1 MSVSSATANRHTHQ
15 HQHSHPHPHRTAR
28 RRSAVNLHRTPSHTG
43 TAGLAGL
50 AALTLSRPSN
60 GGDGMERQDSR
71 SSKASDEV
79 SVVSA
84 PARTR
89 GGSRP
94 GVGSRR
100 KSQVHLAAGD
110 HKQRTFRSSRSDT
123 NLSRLGLTALA
134 RASSRTNVQHAAE
147 LEPEEEEWEE
157 EDVGATASAAASD
170 KRGDSGDDD
179 EDNADESG
187 DGDDL
192 VITTKRKR
200 SIAPVTQAAPNE
212 PPAPQ
217 SQPNQKEEV
226 SDHQQG
232 RAMRGFDLH
241 QPSSSRHASR
251 APAAPAQA
259 RERSPSPTPSES
271 GTLIAPSSVPAF
283 THQPVAQQGPSP
295 SRQHGYGTPP
305 PASSQKSTTASRHLR
320 TRNSHT
326 SLRSLTSA
334 SLRTLPSTMMVGPH
348 HPLSSPTSVRTFR
361 VHSGGA
367 GASAGTGLAPPVIS
381 GETARGLW
389 STASNGGG
397 SGGGPSSADIDG
409 LPHSNTPGVAGKRP
423 HAASA
428 SLRKASFSTPPSGVT
443 GGSRSASMI
452 SGGSN
457 SDSNSGTATGSGDGS
472 RLSAHSVAQKAAR
485 LPTLS
490 SRPTAQQ
497 DSHERE
503 RETVN
508 LVSRFIALPSAST
521 ATSADSAQ
529 KDSSSKGTVGA
540 GGSVFP
546 DSPFATAHKSLVRTM
561 MEESARL
568 LPIGSSANHGGY
580 GVGGG
585 VSGYHYDSHAT
596 SSRLPPSVQRTG
608 TTAASS
614 GAGAAFNGNGAV
626 EWVPGL
632 TPFEMSVQR
641 CLEQRKGAVRLA
653 TGESLAPLVG

>member
-1 MSVSSATANRHTHQ
+1 MSVTSATTTRHTHT
-15 HQHSHPHPHRTAR
+15 HPHPHPHRTAR
-28 RRSAVNLHRTPSHTG
+28 RRSAVNLYRTPSHPG
-43 TAGLAGL
+43 TALAGL

-60 GGDGMERQDSR
+60 GDDGMERQDSR

-134 RASSRTNVQHAAE
+134 RAPSRTNVQHAAE
-147 LEPEEEEWEE
+147 AEPEEAEWEE
-157 EDVGATASAAASD
+157 EDTMTNTSAASE
-170 KRGDSGDDD
+170 KRIDATDDD
-179 EDNADESG
+179 ESNADESG

-200 SIAPVTQAAPNE
+200 SVAPVAQGAPSE
-212 PPAPQ
+212 PSVRQPQ
-217 SQPNQKEEV
+217 PTDEEAL
-226 SDHQQG
+226 DHQQTT
-232 RAMRGFDLH
+232 RAMRGFDLDH
-241 QPSSSRHASR
+241 PSAAS
-251 APAAPAQA
+251 AAPRA
-259 RERSPSPTPSES
+259 RERSLSPTPSES
-271 GTLIAPSSVPAF
+271 GTLIAPCSVPTF
-283 THQPVAQQGPSP
+283 THPPPVRQGPSP
-295 SRQHGYGTPP
+295 SRQEQHGTPP
-305 PASSQKSTTASRHLR
+305 PRNTTTAAAAPASRHLR

-361 VHSGGA
+361 VHSGA
-367 GASAGTGLAPPVIS
+367 GASTSTGLAPPVVS
-381 GETARGLW
+381 GEIARGLW
-389 STASNGGG
+389 STASNGGI
-397 SGGGPSSADIDG
+397 SGGSSSAEIDG
-409 LPHSNTPGVAGKRP
+409 LAHSNAPGASGKRP

-428 SLRKASFSTPPSGVT
+428 SLRKASFSTPPSGIT
-443 GGSRSASMI
+443 GGSRSASMT
-452 SGGSN
+452 SAGSN
-457 SDSNSGTATGSGDGS
+457 PGSNGGGDNGG

-490 SRPTAQQ
+490 SRSTAQQ

-508 LVSRFIALPSAST
+508 LVSRFIALPSSTFATSVDSAKKDSPSKST
-521 ATSADSAQ
+521 A
-529 KDSSSKGTVGA
+529 GA
-540 GGSVFP
+540 GGSIFP

-561 MEESARL
+561 MEESARM
-568 LPIGSSANHGGY
+568 LPTGAGGY

-585 VSGYHYDSHAT
+585 ASGYHYDSHAT
-596 SSRLPPSVQRTG
+596 TPRVPPSIQRSG
-608 TTAASS
+608 TTFASVGTAA
-614 GAGAAFNGNGAV
+614 AGGGNGAT

>member
-1 MSVSSATANRHTHQ
+1 MSVTSATATRHTHT
-15 HQHSHPHPHRTAR
+15 HTHTHSHPHPHRTAR

-43 TAGLAGL
+43 TALAGL

-79 SVVSA
+79 SIVSA

-94 GVGSRR
+94 GVGGRR

-110 HKQRTFRSSRSDT
+110 H
-123 NLSRLGLTALA
+123 
-134 RASSRTNVQHAAE
+134 HAAE
-147 LEPEEEEWEE
+147 SQPEEEEWEE
-157 EDVGATASAAASD
+157 EDVTTAAATAAGGHREGGSD
-170 KRGDSGDDD
+170 DG

-187 DGDDL
+187 DGDEL

-200 SIAPVTQAAPNE
+200 SVAPASQASPSG
-212 PPAPQ
+212 PPAPHPEPTQ
-217 SQPNQKEEV
+217 DEETL
-226 SDHQQG
+226 DHQQG

-241 QPSSSRHASR
+241 PPSSTHSSQTPAVPVHAR
-251 APAAPAQA
+251 G
-259 RERSPSPTPSES
+259 RSPSPTSSES
-271 GTLIAPSSVPAF
+271 GTLIAPSSVPTF

-295 SRQHGYGTPP
+295 ARQQGHETLPP
-305 PASSQKSTTASRHLR
+305 TSSNAAEPPSRHLR

-326 SLRSLTSA
+326 SLRSLKPA

-367 GASAGTGLAPPVIS
+367 GASSSTGLAPPVVS
-381 GETARGLW
+381 GEIARGLW

-397 SGGGPSSADIDG
+397 AGSSSADIDG
-409 LPHSNTPGVAGKRP
+409 LPHSNSPGLSGKRP
-423 HAASA
+423 HAAST
-428 SLRKASFSTPPSGVT
+428 SLRKASFSTPASGVA
-443 GGSRSASMI
+443 GGSRSASVT
-452 SGGSN
+452 SAGSN
-457 SDSNSGTATGSGDGS
+457 SGSNSASGGDAG

-485 LPTLS
+485 LPTLA
-490 SRPTAQQ
+490 SRSTAQQ

-508 LVSRFIALPSAST
+508 LVSRFIALPSSAS
-521 ATSADSAQ
+521 SADSAQ
-529 KDSSSKGTVGA
+529 KDSSSKGSAGA
-540 GGSVFP
+540 GGSIFP
-546 DSPFATAHKSLVRTM
+546 DSPFATAHRSLVRTM
-561 MEESARL
+561 MEESGRL
-568 LPIGSSANHGGY
+568 LPIGSNPSTGGY

-585 VSGYHYDSHAT
+585 ISGYHYDGHAT
-596 SSRLPPSVQRTG
+596 SPRLPPSTQRPG
-608 TTAASS
+608 ISSAMAGTAA
-614 GAGAAFNGNGAV
+614 GGGNGAM